1 MLVILVAFA
10 QTVETRC
17 SVENE
22 DVDGAA
28 PTGDAPTIS
37 EWWTFLLPTKVHLV
51 LDFWEYALKCIYR
64 YFDEIINIDCTTI
77 CQNDNFLLS
86 QTKSLFPCTWCM
98 YIRYLVLS
106 YFIDVASTLYLEFCT
121 HGFICCDLNF
131 LKDVLFYPHYPGLL
145 HWHWT
150 MWSNASEVTLKD
162 IDKNDRDRTTTNLNE
177 APTLWTFLGIYC
189 IQLFGMIVK

>member
-22 DVDGAA
+22 DVVGAA

-37 EWWTFLLPTKVHLV
+37 EWWTFLLPTKVHRV

-64 YFDEIINIDCTTI
+64 YFDEIINIDCTTS

-98 YIRYLVLS
+98 YIRYFVLS
-106 YFIDVASTLYLEFCT
+106 YFIDVASTLYLEFAHTVSFVVIWIFWKMYSFT
-121 HGFICCDLNF
+121 HIIRGYFTGIEQCQL
-131 LKDVLFYPHYPGLL
+131 
-145 HWHWT
+145 
-150 MWSNASEVTLKD
+150 SNPEGY
-162 IDKNDRDRTTTNLNE
+162 R
-177 APTLWTFLGIYC
+177 
-189 IQLFGMIVK
+189 